1 MNNYIYSLLIVSLI
15 GGIIN
20 TFTDGMGSTKRYI
33 SYFLS
38 LMMVICM
45 ASPIFSVIK
54 STEGIKDNINSF
66 FNEITD
72 NDKLDGLNEIIVNT
86 STEAVIKGIK
96 NTIVDRFGFD
106 ENEVFVEIE
115 TDKTSIESIKI
126 TKIKVILTGKAS
138 WSDVETVK
146 EYLLNVVGG
155 DVSVTRR

>member
-1 MNNYIYSLLIVSLI
+1 
-15 GGIIN
+15 
-20 TFTDGMGSTKRYI
+20 
-33 SYFLS
+33 
-38 LMMVICM
+38 M

-66 FNEITD
+66 FDEITN

-96 NTIVDRFGFD
+96 NTIIERFDFD

-146 EYLLNVVGG
+146 EYLANMVGG